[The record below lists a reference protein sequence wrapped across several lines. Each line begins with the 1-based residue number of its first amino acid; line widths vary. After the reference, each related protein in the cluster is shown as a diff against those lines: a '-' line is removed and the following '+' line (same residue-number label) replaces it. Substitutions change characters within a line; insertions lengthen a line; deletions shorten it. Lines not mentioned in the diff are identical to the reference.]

1 MSDPII
7 PPSHVHRIRYLKFNS
22 LVWQTGFLWVTKIK
36 KKSKS
41 RHLLMIVLHRSYR
54 ISQTVLED
62 RPTPLS
68 CQVVRPFL
76 GVSHIT
82 AAMLRTIT
90 MNNLCLVGDRD
101 ITFRLDSS
109 PVPVWTL
116 GGISR
121 VTLKNCFS
129 SALRPTIAWKITLP
143 LPLSFFLPSLLPF
156 MEGWK
161 TLAESLI
168 DGEDTNGGC
177 YFFSSHSTLSNL
189 NYSRLRWTTKRNF
202 LF

>member
-121 VTLKNCFS
+121 VTLKNCFTLQCAS
-129 SALRPTIAWKITLP
+129 TDDCLENYLTPSPIFLFTIASPFYGRMENFGRVIDWWGGYQRWMLFFF
-143 LPLSFFLPSLLPF
+143 LSF
-156 MEGWK
+156 
-161 TLAESLI
+161 
-168 DGEDTNGGC
+168 
-177 YFFSSHSTLSNL
+177 YFVQLKL
-189 NYSRLRWTTKRNF
+189 
-202 LF
+202 

>member
-1 MSDPII
+1 
-7 PPSHVHRIRYLKFNS
+7 
-22 LVWQTGFLWVTKIK
+22 
-36 KKSKS
+36 
-41 RHLLMIVLHRSYR
+41 MIVLHRSYR
-54 ISQTVLED
+54 ISQTVFED

-68 CQVVRPFL
+68 CQVVCPFL

-121 VTLKNCFS
+121 VTLKNCF
-129 SALRPTIAWKITLP
+129 TLQCASTDDC
-143 LPLSFFLPSLLPF
+143 LENYLTPSP
-156 MEGWK
+156 
-161 TLAESLI
+161 I
-168 DGEDTNGGC
+168 
-177 YFFSSHSTLSNL
+177 
-189 NYSRLRWTTKRNF
+189 F
-202 LF
+202 LFTTASPFYGRMENFGSVIDWWGGYQQWMLFFFPFYFVQLKL